1 MTAEEHYKMLSEV
14 KTQVAVISERVENI
28 DKLLSVKVQHIETRL
43 DEKRDGGRFWIA
55 TGISCLAVLV
65 SLGAVLWT

>member
-1 MTAEEHYKMLSEV
+1 MAVNGAEL
-14 KTQVAVISERVENI
+14 ANI
-28 DKLLSVKVQHIETRL
+28 KQLLETKVQHIETRL

>member
-1 MTAEEHYKMLSEV
+1 MTQQEHKILTEV
-14 KTQVAVISERVENI
+14 QIQVAVNGAELANI
-28 DKLLSVKVQHIETRL
+28 KQLLETKVQHIEARL